1 MASQTAEALKD
12 ALQQEMKEVQERE
25 LMGAAD
31 QAKLLSSMMTHATG
45 LLYRAGCSG
54 RELTGLPNLHEAEHP
69 GTLHSKPGLS
79 REHGDQNKWQR
90 PSAKGNARTSN
101 SGSWWRDHQSQQSG
115 RRRAQGSQPTGNWQG
130 NPARE
135 RMQRSDP
142 NWISDSER
150 GKTMSLCLSLERLV
164 LRHEDQLGIN
174 RAQDNYIMFAQTQ
187 GLLSAVPEFY
197 VATEAWRTMKKEQP
211 ELLTLPL
218 RAWLLKHWVDLVLKR
233 MEMVMTSSEAVQQA
247 RDMLILDE
255 ELNG

>member
-1 MASQTAEALKD
+1 
-12 ALQQEMKEVQERE
+12 
-25 LMGAAD
+25 
-31 QAKLLSSMMTHATG
+31 
-45 LLYRAGCSG
+45 
-54 RELTGLPNLHEAEHP
+54 
-69 GTLHSKPGLS
+69 
-79 REHGDQNKWQR
+79 
-90 PSAKGNARTSN
+90 
-101 SGSWWRDHQSQQSG
+101 
-115 RRRAQGSQPTGNWQG
+115 
-130 NPARE
+130 
-135 RMQRSDP
+135 
-142 NWISDSER
+142 
-150 GKTMSLCLSLERLV
+150 MSLCLSLEPLV